1 MIAASAMMAL
11 AACGGGDNAPAPE
24 ERPATFTGQVRVTG
38 NTPLEQ
44 VIIVPSDSAAAALEV
59 RGALRPELRRL
70 GGAEVRAT
78 GRVHGDRL
86 FEVSR
91 YEILLIA
98 GQVPTVGL
106 LEVASE
112 DAVYVL
118 RPAGDRVELRGAP
131 SDLRAQSG
139 AMVWVILDANG
150 VVKGYGVIR
159 ER

>member
-1 MIAASAMMAL
+1 M
-11 AACGGGDNAPAPE
+11 
-24 ERPATFTGQVRVTG
+24 R
-38 NTPLEQ
+38 
-44 VIIVPSDSAAAALEV
+44 
-59 RGALRPELRRL
+59 LR
-70 GGAEVRAT
+70 
-78 GRVHGDRL
+78 DRL